1 MLTTIFTP
9 SLRLCLEAK
18 ECASYKEA
26 IYDGVQQHFK
36 SQKAVASLK
45 IQTCTKTSTVIT
57 LANNQHII
65 HGQAKEFSVIIVYI
79 CSICQFLP
87 NRCVLISPPCVP
99 PKAHTFQP
107 DYANSGS
114 KKRQNRNA
122 MANKILIIPAERAI
136 KQLLKQNQTSNG
148 QYKNSKSRQQV
159 IHNKLL

>member
-45 IQTCTKTSTVIT
+45 IQTCTKISTVIT
-57 LANNQHII
+57 LANNQHNIY
-65 HGQAKEFSVIIVYI
+65 GQAKEFSVIIVYI

-87 NRCVLISPPCVP
+87 NRCVPISS
-99 PKAHTFQP
+99 KAHTFQP

-122 MANKILIIPAERAI
+122 TANKILIILAERAI

-148 QYKNSKSRQQV
+148 QYKTSKFRQV